1 MKIFLLIIINYAV
14 WNTGIC
20 DTWLHHK
27 TNAILCLELHNNWRP
42 PVFTKCLFNENC
54 YVSSLSGPLMAP
66 VLQQVLQRCWNI
78 WHWKQNIGL
87 NTHHLTHSPAPTDI
101 SHFSLL
107 VLLAKYMQLA
117 WLLFSDKQE
126 SWVVKA
132 KHSKICWVWFPEP
145 AGMRVHAHNQ
155 AIEVQTGKLMLVCI
169 LMPHSFSQKQIQT
182 KIKSKDQSTGN
193 RNLTRTKES
202 TWTWEGGVFW
212 TQVRQNEA
220 QVEDFH
226 LFRRERSHER
236 RFTKKRYMSMQNGK
250 LQNDSGNAEDK
261 TMKHCWMSTIWAE
274 TTGSHRRA
282 RYQICSST
290 NQLVSFWSIYGLDL
304 CTI

>member
-78 WHWKQNIGL
+78 WHWKQNVGL

-155 AIEVQTGKLMLVCI
+155 AIEVQTDACLHLDA
-169 LMPHSFSQKQIQT
+169 HSFSQNQIQRPIHREQKLNKDKGEHMDLGGRSFLDPGEAEWGT
-182 KIKSKDQSTGN
+182 SGLPSIQKGKKSWKKIH
-193 RNLTRTKES
+193 KEKIHEYAEWK
-202 TWTWEGGVFW
+202 TPKWFRKCW
-212 TQVRQNEA
+212 RQN
-220 QVEDFH
+220 
-226 LFRRERSHER
+226 HETLLNVNNLGGNH
-236 RFTKKRYMSMQNGK
+236 RFPQKSALSNM
-250 LQNDSGNAEDK
+250 
-261 TMKHCWMSTIWAE
+261 
-274 TTGSHRRA
+274 
-282 RYQICSST
+282 
-290 NQLVSFWSIYGLDL
+290 
-304 CTI
+304 